1 MAYIPTRGN
10 LSSIGPDW
18 DHRGN
23 LTGPAGPTIYPIGPG
38 ADAFHI
44 MDWMKG
50 KHTTTSLSYPLNVEG
65 DSQLGHY
72 IMFFVSVVDEG
83 KLATIESKRDIRRAA
98 AADREAADA
107 VRQSWSGHKSSE
119 DKAFVDA
126 GGVSNSILLRNR
138 PVKRLTGAISLYMP
152 PNITVNYESKWAD
165 GEVGIVAQTG
175 YEAIKGFMDRGWA
188 GKSETVKGTL
198 DNLDHVLRQGAIGM
212 LDAVAPGA
220 KTLFAIER
228 GRVIT
233 PKMEMMF
240 EGIGRRNFSYVFTF
254 IPKSAKEANAV
265 HNIVRNFKY
274 HMAANYAGG
283 GQFAQREMEIPSMFE
298 IQYMYKAKE
307 NENLNKIGT
316 CVLTKMDVEYG
327 GDKYV
332 SHEGGVPQTTKLTLN
347 FTELETITKD
357 HIAEGF

>member
-1 MAYIPTRGN
+1 
-10 LSSIGPDW
+10 
-18 DHRGN
+18 
-23 LTGPAGPTIYPIGPG
+23 
-38 ADAFHI
+38 
-44 MDWMKG
+44 
-50 KHTTTSLSYPLNVEG
+50 
-65 DSQLGHY
+65 
-72 IMFFVSVVDEG
+72 
-83 KLATIESKRDIRRAA
+83 
-98 AADREAADA
+98 
-107 VRQSWSGHKSSE
+107 
-119 DKAFVDA
+119 
-126 GGVSNSILLRNR
+126 
-138 PVKRLTGAISLYMP
+138 MP

-188 GKSETVKGTL
+188 GASETVKGTL